1 MGGVTA
7 LVLNAILPEDGDS
20 RTPNVMGEPIPEDD
34 D

>member
-7 LVLNAILPEDGDS
+7 LVLNAVLPEDGDS
-20 RTPNVMGEPIPEDD
+20 GTPSVMGDPIAEDD